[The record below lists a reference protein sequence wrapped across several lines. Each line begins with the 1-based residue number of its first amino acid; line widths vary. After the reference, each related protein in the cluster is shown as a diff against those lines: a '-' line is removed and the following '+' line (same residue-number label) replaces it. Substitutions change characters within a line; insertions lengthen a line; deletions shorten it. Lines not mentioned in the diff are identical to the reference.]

1 MSDLLWPGDERA
13 GTLFD
18 ARSMLEGMVAL
29 EAAWSAALTTRGL
42 APREAAVRADELNG
56 LVTDGDLGA
65 IALAAEGGGNP
76 VIPLL
81 HVLRARLEAADR
93 PEAALWLHRGL
104 TSQDVVDTAVVLC
117 CATALRRLEIE
128 FSSQVDALTALADA
142 HRGTLMVGRTLTQHA
157 VPTTFGAKAAGWLA
171 GVVDARATA
180 VFAHSV
186 LPVQLGG
193 AAGTLAGTVEL
204 ARLRGAKDPV
214 GTTVALTE
222 EVAAALGLQAS
233 PPWHASRFPLTRVGD
248 ALVTAT
254 SAFGH
259 IASDVVTLTRPEV
272 REVAEPSA
280 PGRGGSS
287 TMPQKQNPVLSV
299 LVRRAV
305 ITNPGLAA
313 TLHTAAGLANDE
325 RPDGAWHAEWA
336 TLRDL
341 ARRTVVAAAH
351 TTELVRGLRVDAA
364 GMVARARAA
373 DGLLAERDSVRALV
387 GEPAP
392 APATPETP
400 ETADDPASY
409 LGIIDPIVDR
419 RITP

>member
-18 ARSMLEGMVAL
+18 ARSMVEGMVAL
-29 EAAWSAALTTRGL
+29 EAAWSSGLVDHGL
-42 APREAAVRADELNG
+42 APADAAVTSAELEA
-56 LVTDGDLGA
+56 LVTAADLDGL
-65 IALAAEGGGNP
+65 ALASEGGGNP

-81 HVLRARLEAADR
+81 HVLRTRLVAADR
-93 PEAALWLHRGL
+93 TEAARWLHRGL

-204 ARLRGAKDPV
+204 ARLRGVRDPV
-214 GTTVALTE
+214 RTTVALTD

-233 PPWHASRFPLTRVGD
+233 PPWHTSRFPLTRVGD
-248 ALVTAT
+248 ALATAT

-259 IASDVVTLTRPEV
+259 IASDVVTLTRPEI
-272 REVAEPSA
+272 REVGEPTA

-287 TMPQKQNPVLSV
+287 TMPQKQNPVLAV

-373 DGLLAERDSVRALV
+373 DGLLAERDAVHALLD
-387 GEPAP
+387 EPAP
-392 APATPETP
+392 TAPGS
-400 ETADDPASY
+400 DDPSSY
-409 LGIIDPIVDR
+409 LGVIDPIVDR